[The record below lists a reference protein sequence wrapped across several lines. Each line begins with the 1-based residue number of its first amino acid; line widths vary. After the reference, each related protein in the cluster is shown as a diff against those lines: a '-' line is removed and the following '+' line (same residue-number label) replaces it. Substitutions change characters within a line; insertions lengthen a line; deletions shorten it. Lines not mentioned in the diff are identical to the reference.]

1 MVNVKCNPV
10 DGAMYAFAL
19 IKFSNNFL
27 LYAKERKMYPDE
39 LYCLLVLENTGV
51 VLVPGSGFG

>member
-1 MVNVKCNPV
+1 MVNVRCCPV
-10 DGAMYAFAL
+10 DGAMYAFPQ
-19 IKFSNNFL
+19 IKFSKNFL
-27 LYAKERKMYPDE
+27 KYAEERKMVPDA